1 MSLEVELAKGKH
13 NIRAEFTEWL
23 SKQSTFL
30 EKEAVGTDGTL
41 FEHNTLEYGLTMG
54 VVVETQEAIDA
65 LRELRMAEIFTPDQ
79 TELLDSLLEKLREE
93 LSDILIRL
101 ASVFVHAGMTP
112 GMVIEKTATKM
123 EATHEK
129 YRRENFTGRTIEEG
143 RQFSR
148 DSWENRQDGKSRL
161 AFRSSLLGE
170 PVEPSSN
177 PSREEPQEYEVYTAG
192 AGAIN

>member
-1 MSLEVELAKGKH
+1 MSLEVERAKAKH
-13 NIRAEFTEWL
+13 NMRADSMEWL
-23 SKQSTFL
+23 EKQQIFL
-30 EKEAVGTDGTL
+30 ETQAIGTDGTL

-65 LRELRMAEIFTPDQ
+65 LKELRMAEIFTPDQ

-112 GMVIEKTATKM
+112 AMVIDKTATKM

-129 YRRENFTGRTIEEG
+129 YRRENFTGRTIAEG
-143 RQFSR
+143 RQYSR
-148 DSWENRQDGKSRL
+148 DVHDGKSRL
-161 AFRSSLLGE
+161 AFRSSILGE

-177 PSREEPQEYEVYTAG
+177 PDREEPQEYEVYTAG